1 MATSIQII
9 RRLLAFSIRLAVVLF
24 TTNSLQ
30 AQEKPNL
37 FRQITGYVQFQ
48 NKPFEGVN
56 VFVENASRGVVT
68 DTKGFYAISVKK
80 GETLRFSYVGFRNI
94 EIVIEDVTNIL
105 NVDMYEEVNELEE
118 VELKS
123 AKKEEKVKQDIP
135 DELTTAYGKIN
146 IRAAGYGI
154 NYVSGEELNLATE
167 LLHRA
172 LEGKIP
178 NYRVVNNIPIQVM
191 LRSRNSI
198 NQDNFAIW
206 DIDGVVYVDNP
217 PLIEI
222 SQVKDVY
229 AIQGLAGTVK
239 YGTLG
244 GGGVIVVRTK
254 VADVSNSTK
263 GSQNQNPS
271 SLNTNLYQNDAL
283 PYNQYTEFEPS
294 YLKIFDTLTAAEPI
308 YQAYAESGD
317 NLKADAYYGLAVA
330 QKLYQKFGANTYI
343 KQILETNR
351 DLHAD
356 NPEVLKSLAYFLQA
370 QKQYGEALPIYR
382 KLLALRPGYAQSY
395 RDLAN
400 GLVETNDYRQA
411 WKTYMQYLNKT
422 GKLTEAGIDKMVF
435 DEMQTLFTQKRS
447 LLPPEAV
454 METADPKELQ
464 QDVRLV
470 FEWSASD
477 AEFEMEFVNPDKQ
490 VFVFD
495 HSYKNNNERFTEEKT
510 KGYSSEEFYID
521 TLDKGQWLVNL
532 TYLGNKKYDPTY
544 VKATIYYNWGRA
556 NQHQET
562 KLFRLSQK
570 SLKVNLISLPNQK
583 LAGNT
588 D

>member
-1 MATSIQII
+1 MASRYQANCGICLA
-9 RRLLAFSIRLAVVLF
+9 LLLSTFFLSFGVY
-24 TTNSLQ
+24 
-30 AQEKPNL
+30 AQRNL
-37 FRQITGYVQFQ
+37 KEFQKISGYVRFE
-48 NKPFEGVN
+48 NRPFAGVN
-56 VFVENASRGVVT
+56 VQVQNTSRGMVT
-68 DTKGFYAISVKK
+68 DERGFYEVESKK

-94 EIVIEDVTNIL
+94 EIVIEDVTSIL

-123 AKKEEKVKQDIP
+123 AKKEEKVKRDIP

-146 IRAAGYGI
+146 TRAAGYGV

-178 NYRVVNNIPIQVM
+178 NYRVVNNIPIQVV
-191 LRSRNSI
+191 LRGRNSI
-198 NQDNFAIW
+198 NLDNFAIW

-239 YGTLG
+239 YGALG

-254 VADVSNSTK
+254 VADVSNFSK
-263 GSQNQNPS
+263 GSQRENPS
-271 SLNTNLYQNDAL
+271 SLNTQLYQNDAL
-283 PYNQYTEFEPS
+283 PYNQYTEYEPS
-294 YLKIFDTLTAAEPI
+294 YLKRFDTLTTAELI
-308 YQAYAESGD
+308 YQAYTESGD
-317 NLKADAYYGLAVA
+317 NLKTDAYYGLAVA
-330 QKLYQKFGANTYI
+330 QKLYQEFGANTYAKKI
-343 KQILETNR
+343 TETVR
-351 DLHAD
+351 DRHAD
-356 NPEVLKSLAYFLQA
+356 NPEVLKSLAYLLQTDG
-370 QKQYGEALPIYR
+370 QYEESLPIYR
-382 KLLALRPGYAQSY
+382 KLLALRPDYAQSY

-400 GLVETNDYRQA
+400 SFTETNAYGQA

-422 GKLTEAGIDKMVF
+422 GKLTETGIDKVVF

-454 METADPKELQ
+454 METADPKEMQ

-495 HSYKNNNERFTEEKT
+495 HSYKNNNERFTEEKS

-544 VKATIYYNWGRA
+544 LKVTTYYNWGKA
-556 NQHQET
+556 NQRQEIQT
-562 KLFRLSQK
+562 FRLLQTGIK
-570 SLKVNLISLPNQK
+570 FNLIKVSQTSLASNK
-583 LAGNT
+583 
-588 D
+588 